1 MHTHII
7 NEHNEGL
14 DDLVDQEELGGDECD
29 VEEEIDIDCNTKER
43 KEVTFDKGQA
53 VGPTNKR
60 VSEFNNFIGTIAWN
74 PRFINLMYTCWHA
87 VPNDT
92 KKRMWEYINAELQ
105 NRQNSGETVDDAF
118 RAVFGKEQ
126 HGLRCVGSNLA
137 SPVDASSAQAV
148 RGTNLPHSS
157 GLAHNSVLQ
166 KFTCHVYDIKRIRLV
181 GISYHSRRTR
191 ISVF

>member
-60 VSEFNNFIGTIAWN
+60 VSELSNFIGTIAWN
-74 PRFINLMYTCWHA
+74 PRFISLMYTCWHA

-126 HGLRCVGSNLA
+126 HGLRRCYGRSVTTSSLKKDEEINNLK
-137 SPVDASSAQAV
+137 
-148 RGTNLPHSS
+148 
-157 GLAHNSVLQ
+157 Q
-166 KFTCHVYDIKRIRLV
+166 KHANEITSLKEELREEMRHLI
-181 GISYHSRRTR
+181 TQ
-191 ISVF
+191 